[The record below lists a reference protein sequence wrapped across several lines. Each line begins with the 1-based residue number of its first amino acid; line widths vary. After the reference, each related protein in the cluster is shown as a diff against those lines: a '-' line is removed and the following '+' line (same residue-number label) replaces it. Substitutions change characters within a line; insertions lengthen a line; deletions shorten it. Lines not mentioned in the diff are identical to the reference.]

1 MSLDVNSEEVPTRE
15 SVRLFERPVLP
26 GWVYPC
32 TLDDIHA
39 QLARVPA
46 ADLVS
51 LSAVGLVPATRKDCD
66 AYAYHRWDGLSVIHI
81 CSQPEGLSWKL
92 YPHAKRGHIEHCFA
106 VELSFGM
113 QVERTGS
120 RWRVHWQAEDLR
132 RYTPEHVLLHE
143 IGHHVQKMQRL
154 REGLRS
160 RLPVAAKEQF
170 AEAYAG
176 RLRRSL
182 RQSE

>member
-1 MSLDVNSEEVPTRE
+1 
-15 SVRLFERPVLP
+15 
-26 GWVYPC
+26 
-32 TLDDIHA
+32 
-39 QLARVPA
+39 
-46 ADLVS
+46 
-51 LSAVGLVPATRKDCD
+51 
-66 AYAYHRWDGLSVIHI
+66 
-81 CSQPEGLSWKL
+81 
-92 YPHAKRGHIEHCFA
+92 
-106 VELSFGM
+106 M

-132 RYTPEHVLLHE
+132 RYILEHVLLHE